1 MGPLEGPP
9 CDPGMVG
16 SGFSILNL
24 RGVGGNALRLIRDG
38 AGELREVRDR
48 AAGGAG
54 KQVGGRDPMPP
65 YLDLIFH
72 PWRVLSATV
81 MLPPPQQSAT
91 SSRPSLPVVNDPS
104 SQAHVNSSAEPS
116 PTDPAELSVQLPLRP
131 PALSRPV
138 LAWS

>member
-38 AGELREVRDR
+38 AGELRGVRDR

-54 KQVGGRDPMPP
+54 KQVTPCLPIWTLFSTHGG
-65 YLDLIFH
+65 F
-72 PWRVLSATV
+72 
-81 MLPPPQQSAT
+81 
-91 SSRPSLPVVNDPS
+91 
-104 SQAHVNSSAEPS
+104 
-116 PTDPAELSVQLPLRP
+116 
-131 PALSRPV
+131 
-138 LAWS
+138 